1 MRIPG
6 LPDVTAA
13 VRTLMP
19 SARRRLPISDTR
31 PDPGLFGPGSVT
43 WRVMAE
49 PVLMLGAGRA
59 LLLQAAHPLVAEG
72 AIEHSTYRTD
82 PYGRFERT
90 VEWVTV
96 VCFGTT
102 AEARARLPPGQPPPR
117 APSRAACAG
126 PTPPRRSRS
135 GSAYSGR
142 DAELLRW
149 VLATFVDTMLVAH
162 DAFVGTLTEA
172 DRDRFV
178 VEWHAVAA
186 LMGVPTATL
195 WETRA
200 ELSAYVASQLGQEGA
215 AVPGAGSRLVAETVL
230 NPPVSSAAMRP
241 AWAVVTFTTVG
252 LLPAPTRRAYG
263 IRWTP
268 AHAAAH
274 RAISVWLRGS
284 RVAAPR
290 RLKVSPVYDLAL
302 ARAEGRL
309 PQPAAASSPPEDRR
323 VSRTGECATVK
334 ADSRVVM
341 HDLGGK
347 GWPGVAARS
356 RVGGVS
362 DGPDRGSR
370 GARRHEHG
378 AAAVPVE
385 RGFPVHGAS
394 TGRARHGDRRSPSLA
409 AAPVAANPVRRCA
422 AAPVRRWRCR
432 PRAPA

>member
-1 MRIPG
+1 MRIPRVA
-6 LPDVTAA
+6 DVTAA

-19 SARRRLPISDTR
+19 SAKGELPITDTQR
-31 PDPGLFGPGSVT
+31 EPGLFGPGSVT

-59 LLLQAAHPLVAEG
+59 LLMQAAHPLVAEG
-72 AIEHSTYRTD
+72 AIDHSTYRTD

-90 VEWVTV
+90 VAWVTV

-102 AEARARLPPGQPPPR
+102 AEARRACRQINRLHGAVEGR
-117 APSRAACAG
+117 I
-126 PTPPRRSRS
+126 RRSHATAAVHG

-142 DAELLRW
+142 DPDLLRW

-162 DAFVGTLTEA
+162 DAFVGTLGEA

-178 VEWHAVAA
+178 REWRAVAR
-186 LMGVPTATL
+186 LMGMPTGSL

-200 ELSAYVASQLGQEGA
+200 ELSDYVAAQLEACGGA

-252 LLPAPTRRAYG
+252 LLPPSTRRAYG

-274 RAISVWLRGS
+274 RAISLWLRGG

-309 PQPAAASSPPEDRR
+309 PASAA
-323 VSRTGECATVK
+323 
-334 ADSRVVM
+334 
-341 HDLGGK
+341 
-347 GWPGVAARS
+347 
-356 RVGGVS
+356 
-362 DGPDRGSR
+362 
-370 GARRHEHG
+370 
-378 AAAVPVE
+378 
-385 RGFPVHGAS
+385 
-394 TGRARHGDRRSPSLA
+394 
-409 AAPVAANPVRRCA
+409 
-422 AAPVRRWRCR
+422 
-432 PRAPA
+432 

>member
-1 MRIPG
+1 VVRIPG

-19 SARRRLPISDTR
+19 SAKRRLPISDPT

-102 AEARARLPPGQPPPR
+102 AEARTACRHVNRLH
-117 APSRAACAG
+117 AAVEGLVTRPHATATIRG
-126 PTPPRRSRS
+126 

-142 DAELLRW
+142 DPELLRW

-162 DAFVGTLTEA
+162 DAFVGTLTEP

-186 LMGVPTATL
+186 LMGLHAATL

-200 ELSAYVASQLGQEGA
+200 ELSAYVTSQLGTAGA

-230 NPPVSSAAMRP
+230 NPPVTSAAMRP
-241 AWAVVTFTTVG
+241 AWSVVTFTTVG
-252 LLPAPTRRAYG
+252 LLPATTRRAYG

-268 AHAAAH
+268 AHDAAH
-274 RAISVWLRGS
+274 RAISMSLRGG
-284 RVAAPR
+284 RLAAPR

-309 PQPAAASSPPEDRR
+309 PQP
-323 VSRTGECATVK
+323 TV
-334 ADSRVVM
+334 A
-341 HDLGGK
+341 
-347 GWPGVAARS
+347 
-356 RVGGVS
+356 
-362 DGPDRGSR
+362 
-370 GARRHEHG
+370 E
-378 AAAVPVE
+378 E
-385 RGFPVHGAS
+385 
-394 TGRARHGDRRSPSLA
+394 LA
-409 AAPVAANPVRRCA
+409 
-422 AAPVRRWRCR
+422 
-432 PRAPA
+432 

>member
-6 LPDVTAA
+6 RAAVTAA
-13 VRTLMP
+13 IRTLMP
-19 SARRRLPISDTR
+19 SAKRRLPIRDPA

-59 LLLQAAHPLVAEG
+59 LLMQAAHPLVAEG

-102 AEARARLPPGQPPPR
+102 AEARRACRQVNRLHSTVEGR
-117 APSRAACAG
+117 LK
-126 PTPPRRSRS
+126 RSHATATVRG

-162 DAFVGTLTEA
+162 DAFVGTLVEA

-178 VEWHAVAA
+178 REWHAVAA
-186 LMGVPTATL
+186 LMGMPTTTL
-195 WETRA
+195 WQTRA
-200 ELSAYVASQLGQEGA
+200 QLSEYVAAQLDAGVGA
-215 AVPGAGSRLVAETVL
+215 AIPGDGSRLVAETVL
-230 NPPVSSAAMRP
+230 NPPATSAAMRP
-241 AWAVVTFTTVG
+241 GWAVVTFTTVG
-252 LLPAPTRRAYG
+252 LLPASTRRAYG

-274 RAISVWLRGS
+274 RAISLWLRTG
-284 RVAAPR
+284 RVAVPR
-290 RLKVSPVYDLAL
+290 RLKVSPVYDHAL

-309 PQPAAASSPPEDRR
+309 PAPTQERQPA
-323 VSRTGECATVK
+323 
-334 ADSRVVM
+334 
-341 HDLGGK
+341 
-347 GWPGVAARS
+347 
-356 RVGGVS
+356 
-362 DGPDRGSR
+362 
-370 GARRHEHG
+370 
-378 AAAVPVE
+378 
-385 RGFPVHGAS
+385 
-394 TGRARHGDRRSPSLA
+394 
-409 AAPVAANPVRRCA
+409 
-422 AAPVRRWRCR
+422 
-432 PRAPA
+432 